1 MRKFCI
7 TLTLFIVT
15 LTSGCESHGECGA
28 FSLEVATVYVSPDTS
43 DGQVEI
49 TMGRSVQTCVVRL
62 DPDRAGRL
70 SQIIR
75 IASENARANSE

>member
-7 TLTLFIVT
+7 ILTMLITTFA
-15 LTSGCESHGECGA
+15 SGCESHGECGA

-62 DPDRAGRL
+62 DADRAHKL